1 MSFVSD
7 CLSLLDGIIFA
18 VLDIPLFAVFI
29 GGAFVLVCLG
39 LFLFLKSAVSGRGR
53 K

>member
-1 MSFVSD
+1 MSFVRD

-18 VLDIPLFAVFI
+18 VLDVPLFAVFI
-29 GGAFVLVCLG
+29 GGAFVLVCFA
-39 LFLFLKSAVSGRGR
+39 LFLFLKSAASGRGR